1 VITTGSA
8 LLFGLLC
15 AGLAALFVSLAWT
28 RVVEEL
34 RDDANELA
42 HALTDEIA
50 AHAATRHAHVACLE
64 DCRRHGING
73 AARSKSQLTN
83 AHSMPGPTLRRVK

>member
-1 VITTGSA
+1 MNLDTAV

-15 AGLAALFVSLAWT
+15 AGITALFVSLAWT

-34 RDDANELA
+34 RDDAEDLA
-42 HALTDEIA
+42 KALTDEIA
-50 AHAATRHAHVACLE
+50 AHAVTRHAHAACLD

-73 AARSKSQLTN
+73 AARSK
-83 AHSMPGPTLRRVK
+83 HLRLIGDQR